1 MTATSAQKKAS
12 WLENDRRVEEA
23 GMYRRG
29 EEVQHWSKKP
39 AGPPPAR
46 KKATPSAQT
55 RRPIECQ

>member
-1 MTATSAQKKAS
+1 M
-12 WLENDRRVEEA
+12 EEA

-29 EEVQHWSKKP
+29 EEVQHWSKKL

-55 RRPIECQ
+55 RRPIECL